1 MLIDQ
6 GYGEPMVHNGTKIEL
21 PPTDEAFVAAVEEQ
35 LNEWKVKLRAENVY
49 MDTIPWEQER
59 KQRDKIVRTL
69 HREWDKEARMAAAAA
84 PAGDPAAAPAADE
97 AAPAADE
104 PPPPPAVVVTGCCGR
119 IGRAVANGLVEAG
132 YTVYGFDRL
141 EQTDVPGGLS
151 PEVIYQNGTL
161 AHRARLRRVI
171 RKATAVVHLA
181 ACPDDAPFDTVL
193 LPTNILGLMN
203 VLSECESAHQQ
214 AEEGTS
220 KLEVVVVAST
230 GKLYASPSTP
240 FPIKVNDP
248 FGVVCNYGASK
259 LFAEGAS
266 QAFAHRTS
274 IPTTVL
280 RFGWC
285 PRTKGDLAA
294 MREKSKENAPGEGM
308 NEFLAPSDAASCV
321 LAAIKAKPAFAKL
334 FCQSHPQK
342 GGIARFDISET
353 TKALDGWV
361 PSSTF
366 PTDPSWEDK
375 LLGEK
380 RDENGEVVA
389 DIEHTT
395 WMDELVGNDY
405 TLDEDLYPREGKE
418 REKQLP
424 PWRQKG
430 KGGRSRGGKV
440 EGLRGTV
447 SGSRALELAE
457 RMKALDKALEDDP
470 SRDMPKS
477 PDRAFSKFS
486 KSTWEAE
493 LDARL
498 RTAEWAHSPPK
509 HSAQKP
515 QKEKIDPVLAVRAIA
530 TLPPEA
536 FTPKSSKEV
545 RKSLLAEED
554 EEDEEEDSFVK
565 KECPAGGG
573 GEGDHGRACREEP
586 GEGAGEGRGLC
597 RRLRELRLGACARL
611 DDRVACALNI
621 RSRRGRARGRRGGGG
636 GARSR

>member
-1 MLIDQ
+1 MRTTLKALKRRVSAAYKSGMTAEESITCSS
-6 GYGEPMVHNGTKIEL
+6 TKATERWC
-21 PPTDEAFVAAVEEQ
+21 TMARRSSCGRDEAFAAAVEQ
-35 LNEWKVKLRAENVY
+35 LNEWKVKLRAENLY

-59 KQRDKIVRTL
+59 KQREKL
-69 HREWDKEARMAAAAA
+69 FAAHRERDKEARMAAAARRQA
-84 PAGDPAAAPAADE
+84 AGAAPAADK
-97 AAPAADE
+97 ATPAADE

-308 NEFLAPSDAASCV
+308 NEFS
-321 LAAIKAKPAFAKL
+321 
-334 FCQSHPQK
+334 
-342 GGIARFDISET
+342 
-353 TKALDGWV
+353 
-361 PSSTF
+361 
-366 PTDPSWEDK
+366 
-375 LLGEK
+375 
-380 RDENGEVVA
+380 
-389 DIEHTT
+389 
-395 WMDELVGNDY
+395 
-405 TLDEDLYPREGKE
+405 
-418 REKQLP
+418 
-424 PWRQKG
+424 
-430 KGGRSRGGKV
+430 
-440 EGLRGTV
+440 
-447 SGSRALELAE
+447 
-457 RMKALDKALEDDP
+457 
-470 SRDMPKS
+470 
-477 PDRAFSKFS
+477 
-486 KSTWEAE
+486 
-493 LDARL
+493 RL
-498 RTAEWAHSPPK
+498 RTR
-509 HSAQKP
+509 
-515 QKEKIDPVLAVRAIA
+515 RA
-530 TLPPEA
+530 
-536 FTPKSSKEV
+536 
-545 RKSLLAEED
+545 
-554 EEDEEEDSFVK
+554 
-565 KECPAGGG
+565 
-573 GEGDHGRACREEP
+573 AC
-586 GEGAGEGRGLC
+586 
-597 RRLRELRLGACARL
+597 LR
-611 DDRVACALNI
+611 
-621 RSRRGRARGRRGGGG
+621 RSRRSHRLQSSSARATHKRAASRGLISARRQ
-636 GARSR
+636 RP